1 MSAEGATARDPRI
14 LVFSTNGISDPG
26 IDLAGSA
33 HMNYPPGV
41 TVIGVPCSSGVRP
54 DWLVHAIEKGFD
66 GVFVAADGG
75 DCALVPDCTA
85 RTAWAMER
93 AQQMLFRA
101 WQGPAQAQDGRDLLR
116 LRGAVRQSHEAVR
129 RHLTQIVRTTWTT
142 THSSWAAASPECSPP

>member
-1 MSAEGATARDPRI
+1 MGQEWGTSTWATWRRPATGACSYAGQVGGHVGAPPPSEKTI

-33 HMNYPPGV
+33 HMNYSAGRDGDRRSLLV
-41 TVIGVPCSSGVRP
+41 GGISP

-85 RTAWAMER
+85 RTAWAVER
-93 AQQMLFRA
+93 AQELLSERGHDPRRLKM
-101 WQGPAQAQDGRDLLR
+101 GGDLLR
-116 LRGAVRQSHEAVR
+116 LRGTVRQS
-129 RHLTQIVRTTWTT
+129 T
-142 THSSWAAASPECSPP
+142 